1 MDRIEFLSGYHNLEI
16 KIQKKREYI
25 AFCEERS
32 LAIQGPS
39 YGEKIGSNPNQNTD
53 APFVK
58 WIYKKIEAETEL
70 KELKVKAAKTKL
82 EIEESIA
89 NLKNDDFERILT
101 YRYID
106 WLTWDEIGSRMYL
119 SRSTIKR
126 WHKDALKLIN

>member
-32 LAIQGPS
+32 LAIPGPS
-39 YGEKIGSNPNQNTD
+39 YGEKIGSNPNQNND

-70 KELKVKAAKTKL
+70 KELGL
-82 EIEESIA
+82 DSE
-89 NLKNDDFERILT
+89 DQ
-101 YRYID
+101 
-106 WLTWDEIGSRMYL
+106 
-119 SRSTIKR
+119 
-126 WHKDALKLIN
+126 